1 METTK
6 TLYRGIPIDRHDY
19 DLYRFVGDQVEIETH
34 WRKTGCDSDGN
45 HYPPQKPS
53 GHKVQVLDNNSGIAM
68 HIKPETLEKL
78 TDNGWERVLTETPE
92 TMKTELERKIEKT
105 ERKLESLKSQ
115 LKKMELPKR
124 WEDLKIVEGYYISS
138 DAKTYRSTSAALEEN
153 RMFFTSREQ
162 AEAAIALAQLSQLR
176 EVYRQGWKPDWN
188 DDQKKYGIK
197 FFRGDIDEEEIAWTN
212 IFLSF
217 QSPEIR
223 DEFLENFRDLI
234 EKAKPLMS

>member
-1 METTK
+1 MRT
-6 TLYRGIPIDRHDY
+6 
-19 DLYRFVGDQVEIETH
+19 
-34 WRKTGCDSDGN
+34 
-45 HYPPQKPS
+45 
-53 GHKVQVLDNNSGIAM
+53 
-68 HIKPETLEKL
+68 EK
-78 TDNGWERVLTETPE
+78 E
-92 TMKTELERKIEKT
+92 ELEYKIAKT

-115 LKKMELPKR
+115 LKKIELPKR

-138 DAKTYRSTSAALEEN
+138 DAKIYRSTSAALEEN

-188 DDQKKYGIK
+188 AIEQEKFIIIYTHRGI
-197 FFRGDIDEEEIAWTN
+197 FECSLAVN
-212 IFLSF
+212 IPNFLSF